1 MPLFC
6 RPNYYIGTGNCGFR
20 DVRHLVPLHQALL
33 CRILFHSPVRCRDRC
48 FDLDCEH
55 TVRAKKKE
63 EKKCT
68 HTNTHTLTQNPNP
81 LLSYGEVYA
90 CTFPKQSGRELI
102 FGGNENSSKGKLKGG
117 GGQSIKAPFCF
128 SARSVLLALY

>member
-1 MPLFC
+1 MPTQLLHRDWELRFQGRATPRAPTPSSTMPHSFSFSC
-6 RPNYYIGTGNCGFR
+6 SVPRPVFR
-20 DVRHLVPLHQALL
+20 PGL
-33 CRILFHSPVRCRDRC
+33 
-48 FDLDCEH
+48 
-55 TVRAKKKE
+55 RAYGKGKKKRR
-63 EKKCT
+63 KKM
-68 HTNTHTLTQNPNP
+68 HAHEHTHTLIQNPNP

-102 FGGNENSSKGKLKGG
+102 LGGNENSSKGKLKGG